1 MEKNGKD
8 VDGEK
13 IGGKNKVVSGLGTPK
28 VVLNGKIEEDDDDE
42 LKSLLLP
49 PSRGGLL
56 KKPGNPRRKVQW
68 NDTNG
73 NKLAEI
79 LEYQPSSIFTEGKPG
94 EERDDLSRGGGLQ
107 LF

>member
-42 LKSLLLP
+42 LKSLLSP
-49 PSRGGLL
+49 PPRG
-56 KKPGNPRRKVQW
+56 W
-68 NDTNG
+68 
-73 NKLAEI
+73 
-79 LEYQPSSIFTEGKPG
+79 PSDMSDVSDS
-94 EERDDLSRGGGLQ
+94 DDEDSDACMCTVM
-107 LF
+107 